1 MSAEYVRFVRG
12 TAEQYE
18 ALQEKDSEAI
28 YFISDDVTGTN
39 KIYVGEDCYI
49 VTIVTD
55 INSAN
60 VNDET
65 VLSSLATKTAI
76 STKANKTMLENFT
89 VTTLPSVVELEN
101 NTEYRYNSLT
111 GASTVN
117 VSISDFSSDYLFYS
131 SLVLHNINSSG
142 TIEEFV
148 TIDQDSAVSNISFL
162 NGDKS
167 LASNN
172 TIELLFFSNGV
183 GVCCIGA
190 VSNIVSE

>member
-1 MSAEYVRFVRG
+1 MAEYVRFVKG

-28 YFISDDVTGTN
+28 YFISDEATDTN
-39 KIYVGEDCYI
+39 KIYVGEDCYTI
-49 VTIVTD
+49 KIVTD
-55 INSAN
+55 IASAD

-76 STKANKTMLENFT
+76 STKANKTLLENYT
-89 VTTLPSVVELEN
+89 VTTLPAIVELEN
-101 NTEYRYNSLT
+101 NTEYRYNNLT
-111 GASTVN
+111 GATGVN

-131 SLVLHNINSSG
+131 SLVLHNVNSTG
-142 TIEEFV
+142 NIADFV
-148 TIDQDSAVSNISFL
+148 TIDSGSSVSNISFL

-190 VSNIVSE
+190 VSNTVNE